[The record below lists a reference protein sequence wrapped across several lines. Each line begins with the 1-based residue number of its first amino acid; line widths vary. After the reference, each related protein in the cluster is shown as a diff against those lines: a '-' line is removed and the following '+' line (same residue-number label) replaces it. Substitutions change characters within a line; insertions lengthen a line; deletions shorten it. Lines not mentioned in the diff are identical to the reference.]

1 MVRNISSFPLRLLFL
16 KINFSCLL
24 LLCLILLRVVYYRV
38 FDSTAC
44 LVLRG

>member
-24 LLCLILLRVVYYRV
+24 LLCLILLRVVYYR
-38 FDSTAC
+38 DSTAC